1 MQGPNLTEL
10 RAKLHVSRTDRDLS
24 RLATHL
30 GVGEEELLE
39 RLLLDMHRSECGS
52 REALVRLEHQLEE
65 SRQRPRLKIVTN

>member
-10 RAKLHVSRTDRDLS
+10 QMKFRVSRTDRDLS

-39 RLLLDMHRSECGS
+39 RLLLDMHERGGGS
-52 REALVRLEHQLEE
+52 RDALCRLQVELENE
-65 SRQRPRLKIVTN
+65 RQKPRLRIVSN